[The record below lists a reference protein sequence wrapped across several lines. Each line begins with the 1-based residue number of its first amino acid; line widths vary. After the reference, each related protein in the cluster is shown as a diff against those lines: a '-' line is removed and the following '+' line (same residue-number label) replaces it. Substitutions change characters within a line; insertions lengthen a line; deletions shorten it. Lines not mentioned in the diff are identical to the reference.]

1 MNTNTFEIDGQ
12 YSLKIIDDF
21 HVQITYEADKFKNI
35 NKVNKTITLVK
46 IKSDSGPLNRIT
58 TFNTS
63 K

>member
-21 HVQITYEADKFKNI
+21 HVQITYEADKFQNI

-46 IKSDSGPLNRIT
+46 IK
-58 TFNTS
+58 